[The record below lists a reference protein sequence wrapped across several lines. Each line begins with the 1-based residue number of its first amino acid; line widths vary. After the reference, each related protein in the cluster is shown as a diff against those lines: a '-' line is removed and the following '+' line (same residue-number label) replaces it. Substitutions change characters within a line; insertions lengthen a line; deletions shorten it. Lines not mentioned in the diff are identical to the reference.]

1 MTFSTYA
8 SKLSNLKANVAMFHG
23 PNNIVVEE
31 REFSQD
37 KNESVV
43 KVNACAVCGYDARVY
58 RNGHK
63 KVKAPLILGH
73 EICAEVLQDIPL
85 PDGVLRS
92 GTRIAVSPIIPCLDC
107 KFCHRHQYNL
117 CNDLRELGST
127 VDGGFAGYLKI
138 PKEIIKIGGL
148 VRVPDNLKN
157 EEVALLE
164 PLACCLNGFSQLGEI
179 DPESSILIIGDGAI
193 GLTHLQ
199 LAKRLYHAKTAVV
212 GKIGSRIQKAK
223 SMGADEA
230 FMFRSETIDDVLN
243 FTDGYG
249 SDIIIVATSNPDAL
263 NLATKVASKNSKIN
277 LFSGFSNGHGFAP
290 DPNWLHYNQVS
301 IIGSFSSTPKML
313 QKAATLASDGTIEL
327 SKIIT
332 HRYSLNEI
340 KQAVLA
346 TEEFRG
352 LRSVIDK
359 F

>member
-8 SKLSNLKANVAMFHG
+8 NKLSNLKANAAMFYG
-23 PNNIVVEE
+23 PNNLAVEE
-31 REFSQD
+31 REFSLD

-43 KVNACAVCGYDARVY
+43 KVNACAVCGYDVRVY

-63 KVKAPLILGH
+63 KVKPPLILGH
-73 EICAEVLQDIPL
+73 EICGEILQDIST
-85 PDGVLRS
+85 PDGILRS
-92 GTRIAVSPIIPCLDC
+92 GTRVAISPIIPCLCC
-107 KFCHRHQYNL
+107 KFCYRHQYNL
-117 CNDLRELGST
+117 CNNLREIGST

-164 PLACCLNGFSQLGEI
+164 PLACCLNGFSQMKEI
-179 DPESSILIIGDGAI
+179 EPESSILIIGDGAI

-199 LAKRLYHAKTAVV
+199 LAKRLYRAKTAVV
-212 GKIGSRIQKAK
+212 GKIESRIQRAK

-230 FMFRSETIDDVLN
+230 FMFGNETIEDVLS

-249 SDIIIVATSNPDAL
+249 ADIIIVATSNIEAL
-263 NLATKVASKNSKIN
+263 NFATMVASKNSTIN
-277 LFSGFSNGHGFAP
+277 VFSGFSNGHSFSP
-290 DPNWLHYNQVS
+290 DPNWLHYNEVS
-301 IIGSFSSTPKML
+301 ITGSFSSTPEML
-313 QKAATLASDGTIEL
+313 KKATQLASDGTIDL

-340 KQAVLA
+340 KQAVLT
-346 TEEFRG
+346 TEEFHG